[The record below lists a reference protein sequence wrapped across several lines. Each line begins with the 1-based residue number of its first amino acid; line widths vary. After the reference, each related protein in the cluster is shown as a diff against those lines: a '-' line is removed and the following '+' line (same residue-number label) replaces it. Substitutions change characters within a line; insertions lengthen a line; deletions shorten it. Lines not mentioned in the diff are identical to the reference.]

1 MQRLYSRTTG
11 STYIVGYNSDIP
23 DDAIEITEELY
34 YSVIAN
40 PDLTKVRSHSD
51 QGLPLLIDPPAPT
64 DDEVLAANKRQQET
78 LLTQASQ
85 AMAPVLVSLQLGDAT
100 PSETAVAK
108 KWQAYY
114 RALQAVDIT
123 SSAPDWPVSPA

>member
-23 DDAIEITEELY
+23 DDAVEITEDRY

-40 PDLTKVRSHSD
+40 PDPAKIRSHND
-51 QGLPLLIDPPAPT
+51 EGLPFLIDPPAPS
-64 DDEVLAANKRQQET
+64 DEEVAATNKRQQDA
-78 LLTQASQ
+78 LLSQASQ

-100 PSETAVAK
+100 PSETELAK
-108 KWQAYY
+108 KWQTYY

-123 SSAPDWPVSPA
+123 VSAPDWPASPV